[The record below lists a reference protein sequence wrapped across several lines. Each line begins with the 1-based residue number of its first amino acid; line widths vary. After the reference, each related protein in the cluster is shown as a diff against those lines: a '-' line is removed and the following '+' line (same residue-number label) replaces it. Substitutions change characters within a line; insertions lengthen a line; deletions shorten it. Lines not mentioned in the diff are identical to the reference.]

1 MRLAWRVRAIAVGR
15 ARFLNACSLRLGD
28 ALERYGE
35 SRRPGIVQWV
45 RPPRMVGG
53 GGTGMEPL

>member
-15 ARFLNACSLRLGD
+15 KKFSNACSFRLGD
-28 ALERYGE
+28 AVERYGE
-35 SRRPGIVQWV
+35 SRRPAMVQWV
-45 RPPRMVGG
+45 RPPRVVGG